1 MHFFQHMLSM
11 PAFIS
16 LSGNIWQ
23 HTLISMQSP
32 PLVVAGYQTMMPEQ
46 VAYLICNTITQYMC
60 ISSVYVLTAECTSLT
75 VTLVLTLRKFLS
87 LLVSVVY
94 FKNEFTIYHWM
105 GTILVFTGTA
115 IFTEVLPST
124 ASILRVFCASKQPAP
139 RKEIDHNVLR
149 QPLIPEKDISSN
161 GGKLKST

>member
-1 MHFFQHMLSM
+1 ML
-11 PAFIS
+11 PLPGFVF
-16 LSGNIWQ
+16 LSANIWQ
-23 HTLISMQSP
+23 HILIAVQSP
-32 PLVVAGYQTMMPEQ
+32 PLLVAGVYQTFIPEQ

-105 GTILVFTGTA
+105 GTMLVFIGTA
-115 IFTEVLPST
+115 IFTEVLPCSMSFLRLRST
-124 ASILRVFCASKQPAP
+124 SKHPTRKDASLA
-139 RKEIDHNVLR
+139 E
-149 QPLIPEKDISSN
+149 EWKDTLSN
-161 GGKLKST
+161 GGKLKAT